1 MQNIGNQLL
10 RVVFFVFLTGLF
22 VAMPSEAM
30 HLLNANAGPYGMKLD
45 KPVTVAVI
53 PLEYRGDRRWAR
65 VDVGDQVSALITNRL
80 VEMGGN
86 IRVVEREHLRSVLSE
101 QDLVGRVDPSHAAEI
116 GRLLGA
122 QILVFGTVTRFEL
135 SSTGGVRVR
144 GIGVGGT
151 RGRVDLTGR
160 IVDSSSGVI
169 LGSIEG
175 SGSATGASVE
185 VRDLQGLSFDASE
198 FMESAIGRATDG
210 AINEL
215 TGDLKVLIEEKADQ
229 ITVLELPP
237 ALSGKI
243 VALIDGGV
251 VIDIGEEDGVRRD
264 DIFEVFRLQYVEGLA
279 EPVRIPAGEIRIVS
293 IERSAAVGMF
303 ERGGSD
309 VDVGDVVSN

>member
-1 MQNIGNQLL
+1 M
-10 RVVFFVFLTGLF
+10 FVILFGLF
-22 VAMPSEAM
+22 LAMPTDTICA
-30 HLLNANAGPYGMKLD
+30 LNTNANASGMQLD

-53 PLEYRGDRRWAR
+53 PLVYRGDRRWAR

-80 VEMGGN
+80 VNMGGN
-86 IRVVEREHLRSVLSE
+86 IRVVEREHLRSVLAE
-101 QDLVGRVDPSHAAEI
+101 QDLVGRVDPSNAAEI

-122 QILVFGTVTRFEL
+122 QVLVFGAVTRFEL
-135 SSTGGVRVR
+135 SSTGGIRVR

-175 SGSATGASVE
+175 SGNATGASVE
-185 VRDLQGLSFDASE
+185 VRNLQGVSFDASE
-198 FMESAIGRATDG
+198 FMESAIGRATDD

-215 TGDLKVLIEEKADQ
+215 TGDLKSLIEQKADQ
-229 ITVLELPP
+229 ITTIELAP
-237 ALSGKI
+237 AMSGKI
-243 VALIDGGV
+243 IALIDGGV
-251 VIDIGEEDGVRRD
+251 VLDIGEEDGVRRD

-293 IERSAAVGMF
+293 VESSAAVGMF
-303 ERGGSD
+303 ERGGDD